1 MGANG
6 NGNGG
11 TSRAYQALRES
22 EELHRATLSSISDAV
37 FLADDTGAFTYICP
51 NVDMIFGYV
60 PDEVQAMGFI
70 SGLLGDNL
78 FDHSDLSARGEIRN
92 VEREVTAKSGDRR
105 TILIHFKRVSIK
117 NGTVLCTCRDITELK
132 RAEREL
138 AVTRLELAH
147 ASRLALVGELTASI
161 MHEIR
166 QPLTAMLISAG
177 AGVRLAKGRIRS
189 LAGFSGRSSA
199 SAPMPREMVEGLRTL
214 TRKRPLELRPL
225 DVNQVAKDVLQL
237 VTLEA
242 QRRRIELRAV
252 LSPVMPVIAADR
264 VSLQQVLLNLVLNA
278 MDAVTEE
285 EQRHIRVCTLC
296 AAGGVEIEVSD
307 TGHGIAADALP
318 RLFDPFFTTKRDGIG
333 LGLPISRSI
342 VEAPFGTHLGRSPY
356 RRRRDIPVHSASS
369 TGRRLSVVEVGPAR
383 TSHRFLFKLGI
394 HENGGRKTSVF
405 FCAFAITHLRIRQ

>member
-92 VEREVTAKSGDRR
+92 VEREVTAKSGERR

-177 AGVRLAKGRIRS
+177 AGVRLARENPELGGVFREIERIGTD
-189 LAGFSGRSSA
+189 AA
-199 SAPMPREMVEGLRTL
+199 EVVEGLRTL
-214 TRKRPLELRPL
+214 TRRRPLEVRPL

-278 MDAVTEE
+278 MDAVAEE

-318 RLFDPFFTTKRDGIG
+318 RLFDPFFTTKHDGIG

-342 VEAPFGTHLGRSPY
+342 VEAHSGR
-356 RRRRDIPVHSASS
+356 IWA
-369 TGRRLSVVEVGPAR
+369 EAR
-383 TSHRFLFKLGI
+383 TEGGATFRFTLPAQPPGT
-394 HENGGRKTSVF
+394 G
-405 FCAFAITHLRIRQ
+405 